1 MLPDANLWASEQI
14 KRVQVSDMNNL
25 YFIHKD
31 NRPPAV
37 DEVELVENRCDRP
50 GNGQPILRGLN
61 YSGAKKRRE
70 RRDHPRFQL
79 DKDTYALIRS
89 ISARPLKIEGKSMG
103 CIACEVFKAKPAK
116 LGIINNISKGG
127 LTFQHMDSNIQI
139 SNEFVLDILLTDCR
153 FYLPGI
159 PFTLITDFVIPGD
172 FPGEPI
178 EMRQIRVQFQK
189 LNASQKAKLSDFLHK
204 HCSEI
209 GEAGVK
215 DNEWKGYSSDFY

>member
-37 DEVELVENRCDRP
+37 DEVELVENRCDQP
-50 GNGQPILRGLN
+50 GNGQPILQGLG
-61 YSGAKKRRE
+61 YPGAKKRRE

-127 LTFQHMDSNIQI
+127 LTFQHVDSNIQI

-159 PFTLITDFVIPGD
+159 PFTLITDFAIPDD

-178 EMRQIRVQFQK
+178 EMRQVCLQFQMLNVDQLSK
-189 LNASQKAKLSDFLHK
+189 LKDFILK
-204 HCSEI
+204 HGVESGEI
-209 GEAGVK
+209 GIK
-215 DNEWKGYSSDFY
+215 D